1 MMPYLAFG
9 QNTRLP
15 NRIVPCD
22 GVDCRCDH
30 LVELAQNIINAGI
43 FLAIFFAALLF
54 AYAGFLYMT
63 QETIPQ
69 QTKAK
74 NLFKNVAIG
83 LVILLSAWLVVD
95 TLMRQLLRDNITWN
109 NICSSLN
116 LR

>member
-1 MMPYLAFG
+1 M
-9 QNTRLP
+9 
-15 NRIVPCD
+15 
-22 GVDCRCDH
+22 
-30 LVELAQNIINAGI
+30 VELAQNVINAGI
-43 FLAIFFAALLF
+43 FLAVFFAALLF
-54 AYAGFLYMT
+54 AWAGFLYLT
-63 QETIPQ
+63 QETVPQ

-83 LVILLSAWLVVD
+83 LIILLSAWLIVD